1 MKKITV
7 LLIFITL
14 FRLPCGAVFYKGA
27 RGDDIRELQIALYRK
42 GYYNG
47 VWDGEYSDG
56 VCLAV
61 REYQRDAGV
70 CPDGVCTYAL
80 ARSLGADVKY
90 NEIDEA
96 AVILARL
103 ACRVCKNG
111 DYITKLAVC
120 SVALNRVK
128 SPLFPDSLVSVING
142 MGGAPPC
149 EIPPDCMRAGYEASL
164 GIAPYGDILYFEK
177 NNTPAPPYSVRHG
190 EYVFYR

>member
-14 FRLPCGAVFYKGA
+14 FCLPCGAIFYKGA
-27 RGDDIRELQIALYRK
+27 KGDDIRELQKALYRK
-42 GYYNG
+42 EYYNG
-47 VWDGEYSDG
+47 VWDGEYSDV

-70 CPDGVCTYAL
+70 YPDGVCTYAL

-90 NEIDEA
+90 NETDEQ

-103 ACRVCKNG
+103 ACRVCGND

-128 SPLFPDSLVSVING
+128 SPLFPDSLVLVINE

-177 NNTPAPPYSVRHG
+177 NKTPATQNSVRHG
-190 EYVFYR
+190 EYVFYG